1 MRHLS
6 LAILALTLNGLGT
19 ASAGEGG
26 GGFAAIVSPPRFE
39 LKSRPGAKLRQVLE
53 LTNRS
58 AATAKFHIHTADFD
72 LSPDYSVVFHDDLQ
86 PGSCRPWV
94 AIERPEVAL
103 PGGGTIRYRFEVQ
116 VPKDA
121 PAGECRFGIM
131 IEGDEPAIA
140 QTGAMRLPV
149 VGRIGVIVYL
159 VVGDAAPK
167 LEIFGQDVVTRNGRQ
182 VPALRVHNE
191 GNAHARLSGFLT
203 GTDAAGQKYDFNPS
217 DLPILPDEVREV
229 LLAPSTATT

>member
-1 MRHLS
+1 
-6 LAILALTLNGLGT
+6 
-19 ASAGEGG
+19 
-26 GGFAAIVSPPRFE
+26 
-39 LKSRPGAKLRQVLE
+39 
-53 LTNRS
+53 
-58 AATAKFHIHTADFD
+58 
-72 LSPDYSVVFHDDLQ
+72 
-86 PGSCRPWV
+86 
-94 AIERPEVAL
+94 
-103 PGGGTIRYRFEVQ
+103 VQ

-121 PAGECRFGIM
+121 PTGECRFGIL

-229 LLAPSTATT
+229 LLAPSTATNENPTLTFPVTVQGTLQWGDQSTELHERFK